1 MRGITNKKYFYF
13 LGVYLSFMVFL
24 LFAGLNFNAGMALA
38 KILILFLLGMYLF
51 RGDETHVLDF
61 EKCVILAFSVFYFI
75 LMLLHG
81 KLQGTYEFVH
91 VLYGVVLIILAAAY
105 FVRNYDRVPIKKWM
119 LENSAILLVI
129 AVFILLSVEVLHTW
143 IMWDARQYYSDP
155 GISMDIQGI
164 VDNFDADFSGIY
176 QLYLLGHASL
186 GYSLWVI
193 FFQLIREGPASVHAA
208 GIILACISIYSFYQI
223 LRKILGYKYSNQTL
237 ALAAFPFAVSP
248 FVLGIVEN
256 VNVDYA
262 TMYFAVA
269 FIACSLYHYEALEL
283 IFAFCLCFTKEPA
296 VIYYAAY
303 IIAKIVCEYLADN
316 SFSVR
321 RLMTYGFGNMKNY
334 IYVAPIILWT
344 ILYAFNP
351 NSMWGSSKTDV
362 ASWRGQGINT
372 FGIASN
378 VILAKLKQIFLLN
391 FNWLFW
397 IIILFGII
405 IFIAGRVKADKET
418 LMMIIPICAFG
429 AAVLV
434 FGCVYITWVHVRYVV
449 PVIPVIYLLAAVAL
463 TKLRLRGIR
472 FSICNF
478 ILTVLLLV
486 QSYYVID
493 PVTKGVYPSISVGS
507 GKIYSMQVSDGPRI
521 ADDKQFHDSIVYNRQ
536 YIYWPETLVQALKDA
551 EYDENMLIV
560 WPDDPDCL
568 VYSVFGNW
576 SLTLWDKKEKRLD
589 YYDESKEIPDQCIV
603 LNACNVS
610 NMEEYLEDEKVLF
623 LVPGWAE
630 ADQSFLSDE
639 RVKKRVTKQGK
650 IDHKGFQ
657 LQYMVMDI
665 AYHLPLDDG
674 YYHISPKLD
683 GQIEFSADETGLLL
697 EKDVRPVLLSAVRG
711 RYELVF
717 EEYKTALDVPSNYVD
732 EDGSV
737 GVWERNHS
745 EAQKWILEETDGGY
759 MICNKGYAL
768 TYDLSENSIW
778 LSEKTGADNQLW
790 ILSQDGEH
798 WEQK

>member
-1 MRGITNKKYFYF
+1 MEEVTNKKYGYF

-24 LFAGLNFNAGMALA
+24 LFSGLNFNEGMAVA
-38 KILILFLLGMYLF
+38 KISILFLLALYLF
-51 RGDETHVLDF
+51 RSVKAQALDF
-61 EKCVILAFSVFYFI
+61 EKCVIMAFTVFYFV
-75 LMLLHG
+75 LMLQRG
-81 KLQGTYEFVH
+81 KLQGAYGFLH
-91 VLYGVVLIILAAAY
+91 ILYGAALMMLAAVY
-105 FVRNYDRVPIKKWM
+105 FVRNYHRVPVKKWM
-119 LENSAILLVI
+119 IENSAILLVL

-143 IMWDARQYYSDP
+143 IMWDARQYYADP
-155 GISMDIQGI
+155 DGSMDIQGI

-193 FFQLIREGPASVHAA
+193 FFQLIREGPASVHTA

-223 LRKILGYKYSNQTL
+223 LRKILGCKYSNRML
-237 ALAAFPFAVSP
+237 ALAALPYAVSP

-256 VNVDYA
+256 VNVDHA
-262 TMYFAVA
+262 TMYFAVI

-296 VIYYAAY
+296 VIYYAVY
-303 IIAKIVCEYLADN
+303 IVAKIICEYLKDN
-316 SFSVR
+316 AFSVR
-321 RLMTYGFGNMKNY
+321 RLMVFGFGNIKNY
-334 IYVAPIILWT
+334 VYAAPVILWVV
-344 ILYAFNP
+344 LYAFNS
-351 NSMWGSSKTDV
+351 NSMWGSSKADL

-397 IIILFGII
+397 VIILLVII
-405 IFIAGRVKADKET
+405 IFIAGRVKADKEI

-434 FGCVYITWVHVRYVV
+434 FGCFYITWVHVRYVV
-449 PVIPVIYLLAAVAL
+449 PVIPVIYLLAAAAL
-463 TKLRLRGIR
+463 TKLDLRGIR
-472 FSICNF
+472 FWICN
-478 ILTVLLLV
+478 LMLAVLLLV

-493 PVTKGVYPSISVGS
+493 PVTKGVYPSISVGN
-507 GKIYSMQVSDGPRI
+507 GKIYSMQVNDGPRI

-536 YIYWPETLVQALKDA
+536 YIYWPEMLVQALAEA

-560 WPDDPDCL
+560 WPDGPDCL
-568 VYSVFGNW
+568 VYSVFGSW

-589 YYDESKEIPDQCIV
+589 YYDESRGISDECVALK
-603 LNACNVS
+603 ACNVS
-610 NMEEYLEDEKVLF
+610 NMEEYLEDEKVLY

-630 ADQSFLSDE
+630 ADQGFLSDE
-639 RVKKRVTKQGK
+639 RVKKQIIKRGK
-650 IDHKGFQ
+650 VDHKGFQ
-657 LQYMVMDI
+657 LQYMVMDLE
-665 AYHLPLDDG
+665 YHLPLDDG

-683 GQIEFSADETGLLL
+683 GQAELSADKKGLLL
-697 EKDVRPVLLSAVRG
+697 EKDDRPVLLSAVKG

-717 EEYKTALDVPSNYVD
+717 EKYKAALDVPSNYVD

-737 GVWERNHS
+737 GIWERNHT
-745 EAQKWILEETDGGY
+745 EAQKWIIEKTDQGY

-768 TYDLSENSIW
+768 TYDLAENSIW
-778 LSEKTGADNQLW
+778 LSEKTGAENQLW
-790 ILSQDGEH
+790 TFSNVE
-798 WEQK
+798 K